1 VLAFMFPGQGSQRP
15 GMGTPWREHPS
26 FELVE
31 QASDITGRDVA
42 RLLCDADAEALKQT
56 HNAQLAT
63 FVLSLV
69 VLDGAERVGLEPSLC
84 AGHSLG
90 EYTALVAAGAVGYED
105 ALRLV
110 AERGSAMQHAAE
122 ATPGT
127 MAAVL
132 GLDDD
137 AAESACTLAE
147 GDVWVAN
154 YNAPGQVVVA
164 GVAEAVVEAGRVAKE
179 MGAKKVLPIPVGGA
193 FHTPMMSPARD
204 RLRKALSSTTFHH
217 PEPAVVANVD
227 ARAHHDADD
236 WPRLLSAQLCSP
248 VRWRQ
253 TLEALVAA
261 GTQTF
266 LELGPGGVLTGL
278 ARRVLPTAETIA
290 VSVATPEHLD
300 RLIESLA
307 GRSAAQQE
315 AIDHRVG
322 ERFHMSE
329 RLVVAPTA
337 GLFEPHAAVVGVV
350 PGPLDR
356 QKTPEPGNAVR
367 IDVGSLIGFVGG
379 TEVRSAFAGTL
390 EGVLVLSGERVTAG
404 QPVAWLRAS
413 TKEGW

>member
-1 VLAFMFPGQGSQRP
+1 
-15 GMGTPWREHPS
+15 
-26 FELVE
+26 
-31 QASDITGRDVA
+31 
-42 RLLCDADAEALKQT
+42 
-56 HNAQLAT
+56 
-63 FVLSLV
+63 
-69 VLDGAERVGLEPSLC
+69 
-84 AGHSLG
+84 
-90 EYTALVAAGAVGYED
+90 
-105 ALRLV
+105 
-110 AERGSAMQHAAE
+110 
-122 ATPGT
+122 
-127 MAAVL
+127 
-132 GLDDD
+132 
-137 AAESACTLAE
+137 
-147 GDVWVAN
+147 
-154 YNAPGQVVVA
+154 
-164 GVAEAVVEAGRVAKE
+164 
-179 MGAKKVLPIPVGGA
+179 
-193 FHTPMMSPARD
+193 
-204 RLRKALSSTTFHH
+204 
-217 PEPAVVANVD
+217 
-227 ARAHHDADD
+227 
-236 WPRLLSAQLCSP
+236 
-248 VRWRQ
+248 
-253 TLEALVAA
+253 
-261 GTQTF
+261 
-266 LELGPGGVLTGL
+266 
-278 ARRVLPTAETIA
+278 VLPTAETIA